1 MLRNQM
7 HCWIPAHFQK
17 IIFSK
22 KDSPSTTPE
31 KIGVLMEHAFSC
43 IYFIDY
49 KNFVTQSS
57 TEKAA
62 GWAY

>member
-1 MLRNQM
+1 MMKYKANLL
-7 HCWIPAHFQK
+7 IP
-17 IIFSK
+17 
-22 KDSPSTTPE
+22 PSTTPE
-31 KIGVLMEHAFSC
+31 KIGVLREHAFSC
-43 IYFIDY
+43 IDFIDY